1 MKKNEFLQELGIEIL
16 GLPQEDTERWLEYYT
31 EMLEDR
37 IEEGMSEE
45 EATASLGDPKAIA
58 RQILSQT
65 PFTKLIKNKI
75 KPKHKLRVWEILLVA
90 LGSPIWLSLAI
101 AALAVFFSAFV
112 SLWAGIVS
120 IWAGELAVAVSGIA
134 GVLFSF
140 FLIGTGTTY
149 QGLLLLGGGLFCV
162 GLSYFGFFLCRWL
175 TVLLCKLCKLF
186 VLFGVELLD
195 IEHNKVG
202 VFHQLVES

>member
-1 MKKNEFLQELGIEIL
+1 MNKTEFIQELSMEIL
-16 GLPQEDTERWLEYYT
+16 GLPQEDTEHWLEYYT

-58 RQILSQT
+58 RQILAQT

-90 LGSPIWLSLAI
+90 LGSPIWL
-101 AALAVFFSAFV
+101 ALAVSVAAIFFSVFV

-134 GVLFSF
+134 AILASPLFWTTGSAYQA
-140 FLIGTGTTY
+140 FLI
-149 QGLLLLGGGLFCV
+149 LGGGLICA
-162 GLSYFGFFLCRWL
+162 GLAYFGFFLCKWL

-186 VLFGVELLD
+186 VLFVKSLFVER
-195 IEHNKVG
+195 EG
-202 VFHQLVES
+202 R

>member
-16 GLPQEDTERWLEYYT
+16 GLPQEDTEHWLEYYT

-75 KPKHKLRVWEILLVA
+75 KPKRKLQVWEIILIC
-90 LGSPIWLSLAI
+90 LGSPIWLSLAVSV
-101 AALAVFFSAFV
+101 AAIFFSVFV

-149 QGLLLLGGGLFCV
+149 QGLLLLGGGFFCA
-162 GLSYFGFFLCRWL
+162 GLS
-175 TVLLCKLCKLF
+175 
-186 VLFGVELLD
+186 
-195 IEHNKVG
+195 
-202 VFHQLVES
+202 